1 MLGWD
6 SNPGLQDDRHQR
18 IHATIA
24 MDELCL
30 LFNATYKLIT
40 ENVARD
46 GNRMSELLARV
57 LLVQVTAIFL
67 NSFHCKNSKERQ
79 KNFKIAEKVP
89 NPFIL
94 SDS

>member
-1 MLGWD
+1 ML
-6 SNPGLQDDRHQR
+6 
-18 IHATIA
+18 T
-24 MDELCL
+24 
-30 LFNATYKLIT
+30 KK
-40 ENVARD
+40 
-46 GNRMSELLARV
+46 SELLARV

-67 NSFHCKNSKERQ
+67 NSFHSKNSKERQ